1 MPPITDRAH
10 DVLRE
15 RDWPLGALFS
25 PRSVA
30 VIGATEAEPSVGRT
44 LLRNIVSAPF
54 GGKVYPVNPRRQSV
68 LGLACYP
75 SVRDVGE
82 PVDLAVVV
90 TPART
95 VPSVIRECAA
105 AGVKGAVIIS
115 AGFKELGPEGVELE
129 RRVLEEAGGR
139 LRIIGPNCLGM
150 VSSASG
156 LNATFAAG
164 MPLPGKVGFL
174 SQSGALC
181 TAILDW
187 SRRERVGF
195 SAFVSV
201 GSMLDVGW
209 GDLIDYLG
217 DDPRTQSIVI
227 YMESV
232 GDARSFLSAAREV
245 ALTKP
250 IIVLKAGRTEQA
262 ARAAASHTGALT
274 GSDEVL
280 RAALRRAGVLRVET
294 ISELFDMAEVLGK
307 QRRPAGPRLTILTN
321 AGGPGVLATDALIGA
336 GGRLAELAPETL
348 SALDDL
354 LPPHWSRGNPIDVL
368 GDAGPERFSKA
379 LEIAARDPGSDGLLA
394 ILAPQDMTDPTRTA
408 QELLTYSSIGKPILA
423 SWMGGASMEAG
434 EQLLNDADIP
444 TFHYPDEAARAFHS
458 MWRYSHNLQLLYET
472 PALDEESGECVPD
485 RGRASAIIGAA
496 LKAGRTLLTEHESRA
511 LLAAHGIPVVESR
524 LARSAEEA
532 VEAALGIGHPVVL
545 KLHSETLTHKTDVGG
560 VRLDLADSAAVRSA
574 YGAIEEAVTRAAGSG
589 HFQGVSV
596 QPMVRLR
603 GLELILGSS
612 VDPQFGPV
620 ILFGAGGVLVEVLR
634 DQALALPPLTST
646 LARRMMEGTRIY
658 TALKG
663 VRNRPPVDMA
673 ALERLLVR
681 FSRLIIE
688 EPRIA
693 ECDMNPLLAAPE
705 RLLALDA
712 RVVLHGPDISDDRLP
727 RAAIRPY
734 PTRYVRPWKL
744 RDGTAVTIRPIR
756 PEDEPLMVR
765 FHEPL
770 SERTVEMRYFQPL
783 DFSRRAAH
791 DRLTRL
797 CFIDYDRELA
807 LVAEGRDGATGRA
820 EILGIGRLS
829 RLRRRDEA
837 EFALLVS
844 DRWQGQGLG
853 SELLRLLV
861 EFGREEKLRRIC
873 AEMLPGNIEMQQVS
887 KKLGF
892 RLERSAGDGVV
903 RAEIEI

>member
-1 MPPITDRAH
+1 MPPIADRAH

-54 GGKVYPVNPRRQSV
+54 AGKVYPINPRRQSV
-68 LGLACYP
+68 LGLHCYP

-82 PVDLAVVV
+82 PVDLAVIV

-95 VPSVIRECAA
+95 VPSVIGECAA

-139 LRIIGPNCLGM
+139 LRIIGPNCLGL

-232 GDARSFLSAAREV
+232 GDARSFVSAAREV

-348 SALDDL
+348 NALDEI

-408 QELLTYSSIGKPILA
+408 QELRTYSSTGKPILA
-423 SWMGGASMEAG
+423 SWMGGASMEG
-434 EQLLNDADIP
+434 GVQILNDADIP
-444 TFHYPDEAARAFHS
+444 TFSYPDEAARAFHS

-472 PALDEESGECVPD
+472 PALDEASGERVPD
-485 RGRASAIIGAA
+485 RGRASALIGAA
-496 LKAGRTLLTEHESRA
+496 LKGGRTLLTEHESRA

-532 VEAALGIGHPVVL
+532 VEAALAIGYPVVL

-560 VRLDLADSAAVRSA
+560 VRLDLEDSAAVRKA
-574 YGAIEEAVTRAAGSG
+574 YSAIEAAVSERAGPG

-612 VDPQFGPV
+612 VDPQFGPI

-634 DQALALPPLTST
+634 DQALGLPPLTST

-663 VRNRPPVDMA
+663 VRNRPPVDMV

-681 FSRLIIE
+681 FSRLVIE

-693 ECDMNPLLAAPE
+693 ECDINPLLAAPE

-712 RVVLHGPDISDDRLP
+712 RVVLHAADIPDERLP
-727 RAAIRPY
+727 RSAIRPY

-744 RDGTAVTIRPIR
+744 RDGTTVTIRPIR

-783 DFSRRAAH
+783 DFGRRAAH

-797 CFIDYDRELA
+797 CFIDYDRQLA
-807 LVAEGRDGATGRA
+807 LVAEGRDESTGRP

-903 RAEIEI
+903 RAELEI